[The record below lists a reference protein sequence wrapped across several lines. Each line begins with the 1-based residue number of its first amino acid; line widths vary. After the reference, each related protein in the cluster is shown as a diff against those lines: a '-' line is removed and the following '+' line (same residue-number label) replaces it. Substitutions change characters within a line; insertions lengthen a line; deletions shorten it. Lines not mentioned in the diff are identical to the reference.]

1 MRRFFVFV
9 SVLLFPLLLKAQE
22 TITVMQYNLL
32 EYGNY
37 QSGWASCD
45 ETTNNTQD
53 KDEAIQV
60 VLDYVKPDILTVNE
74 FGATQAI
81 QNSFINHNL
90 NINGVNYW
98 KSDNIV
104 NYANSNIINHIFYN
118 SDKMVL
124 KKHAVIRTTLRDIDA
139 YELYFKTQSLTA
151 HDTVKLV
158 CMVAHLKAGDSNDDV
173 ERRKA
178 MLQNAM
184 YYVDEHYAN
193 ENVLIMG
200 DFNMYSAVESGYR
213 LLTSTYENPEA
224 RFVDPLSLVGGVG
237 TWDNN
242 RQYAPFHTQSTKSWV
257 DYPDCPSGGGLDSR
271 FDFMLM
277 SDEVYMGFRSLR
289 YVADSYQA
297 VGNDGNHFNQSINQG
312 ANNLVTANVANALY
326 TVSDHLPVVMKLN
339 LFGQWGTDENGTAG
353 FRVYPNPTTGLLNVE
368 LTAPGVYQITNVLG
382 QTLMTGHINGESQP
396 IDVSGLPEG
405 IFFISV
411 NGLVSKFVKT
421 SRP

>member
-1 MRRFFVFV
+1 MRRFFIFFPF
-9 SVLLFPLLLKAQE
+9 LLLPLLLKAQE

-37 QSGWASCD
+37 QSGWANCD

-53 KDEAIQV
+53 KDEAIRV

-81 QNSFINHNL
+81 QNSFISHNL
-90 NINGVNYW
+90 NINGVDYW

-118 SDKMVL
+118 SAKMEL

-139 YELYFKTQSLTA
+139 YELYFKTQSLAA

-158 CMVAHLKAGDSNDDV
+158 CVVAHLKAGDSNDDV
-173 ERRKA
+173 DRRRA

-193 ENVLIMG
+193 DNVLIMG
-200 DFNMYSAVESGYR
+200 DFNMYSSTESGYR
-213 LLTSTYENPEA
+213 LLTATYENPEA
-224 RFVDPLSLVGGVG
+224 RFMDPLSLVGGVG

-242 RQYAPFHTQSTKSWV
+242 RQYAQFHTQSTKNWV

-271 FDFMLM
+271 FDVIMM

-289 YVADSYQA
+289 YVANSYQA
-297 VGNDGNHFNQSINQG
+297 VGNDGNHFNMSVNQG
-312 ANNLVTANVANALY
+312 TNNAVPANVANALF
-326 TVSDHLPVVMKLN
+326 TVSDHIPVMMKLN
-339 LFGQWGTDENGTAG
+339 LFGQWEVDESLTEE
-353 FRVYPNPTTGLLNVE
+353 FKVYPNPVDDMITVE
-368 LTAPGVYQITNVLG
+368 TPSLALQCYEITNIMG
-382 QTLMTGHINGESQP
+382 QTLMTGRIDNEKQQINVSGIPAGMYFLRINGTT
-396 IDVSGLPEG
+396 V
-405 IFFISV
+405 
-411 NGLVSKFVKT
+411 KFVKH
-421 SRP
+421 

>member
-1 MRRFFVFV
+1 MRRFFVF
-9 SVLLFPLLLKAQE
+9 LLFLTLPLLSKAQE
-22 TITVMQYNLL
+22 TVTVMQYNLL

-37 QSGWASCD
+37 QSGWANCD

-53 KDEAIQV
+53 KDEAIRV
-60 VLDYVKPDILTVNE
+60 VLNYVKPDILTVNE

-81 QNSFINHNL
+81 QNSFISHNL
-90 NINGVNYW
+90 NIDGVNYW

-124 KKHAVIRTTLRDIDA
+124 KKHAVIRTSLRDIDA
-139 YELYFKTQSLTA
+139 YELYFKTQSLMA

-200 DFNMYSAVESGYR
+200 DFNMYSATESGYR
-213 LLTSTYENPEA
+213 LLTATYENPEA

-242 RQYAPFHTQSTKSWV
+242 RQYAPFHTQSTKNWV

-271 FDFMLM
+271 FDIMMM
-277 SDEVYMGFRSLR
+277 SDEIYMGFRSLR

-297 VGNDGNHFNQSINQG
+297 VGNDGNHFNMSINQG
-312 ANNLVTANVANALY
+312 SNNAVPTNVANALF
-326 TVSDHLPVVMKLN
+326 TVSDHLPVMMKLQ
-339 LFGQWGTDENGTAG
+339 LFGQWGMDENLTED
-353 FRVYPNPTTGLLNVE
+353 FKVYPNPTSGMLHVDVPE
-368 LTAPGVYQITNVLG
+368 PAPYQIVNVLG
-382 QTLMTGHINGESQP
+382 QTLMSGQIADE

-405 IFFISV
+405 IYFIRV
-411 NGLVSKFVKT
+411 NGWVSKFVKT
-421 SRP
+421 SSLF

>member
-1 MRRFFVFV
+1 MRRFFVF
-9 SVLLFPLLLKAQE
+9 LLFLTLPLLYRAQE

-37 QSGWASCD
+37 QSGWANCD

-53 KDEAIQV
+53 KDEAIRE
-60 VLDYVKPDILTVNE
+60 VLNYVKPDILTVNE

-81 QNSFINHNL
+81 QNNFISHNL
-90 NINGVNYW
+90 NIDGVNYW

-124 KKHAVIRTTLRDIDA
+124 DKHAVIRTTLRDIDA
-139 YELYFKTQSLTA
+139 YELHFKTQSLMA
-151 HDTVKLV
+151 HDTVRLV
-158 CMVAHLKAGDSNDDV
+158 CIVAHLKAGDSNDDV

-200 DFNMYSAVESGYR
+200 DFNMYSATESGYR
-213 LLTSTYENPEA
+213 LLTATYENPEA

-242 RQYAPFHTQSTKSWV
+242 RQYAPYHTQSTKNWV
-257 DYPDCPSGGGLDSR
+257 EYPDCPSGGGLDSR
-271 FDFMLM
+271 FDIMMM
-277 SDEVYMGFRSLR
+277 SDEIYMGFRSLR

-297 VGNDGNHFNQSINQG
+297 VGNDGNHFNMSINQG
-312 ANNLVTANVANALY
+312 SNGVVPTKVANALF
-326 TVSDHLPVVMKLN
+326 TVSDHLPVMMKLN
-339 LFGQWGTDENGTAG
+339 LYGQWGVDENLTEG
-353 FRVYPNPTTGLLNVE
+353 FKVYPNPTTGMLRVD
-368 LTAPGVYQITNVLG
+368 LTEPVPYRISNVLG
-382 QTLMTGHINGESQP
+382 QILMSGQVADE

-405 IFFISV
+405 IYFIQV
-411 NGLVSKFVKT
+411 NGLVSKFLKT
-421 SRP
+421 SQR